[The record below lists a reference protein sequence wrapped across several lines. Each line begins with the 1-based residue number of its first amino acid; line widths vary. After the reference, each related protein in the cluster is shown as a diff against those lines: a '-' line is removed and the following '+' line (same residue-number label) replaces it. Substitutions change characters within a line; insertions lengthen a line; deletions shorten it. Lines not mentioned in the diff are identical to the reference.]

1 TPTNTPEPTL
11 TPTDTPTNTPEPTAT
26 EIPTLEV
33 LPTAIVLF
41 PEEID
46 TPPSV
51 ELTPAEAEAGC
62 TLPPDW
68 TTYIVQ
74 PEDTLFGIAQ
84 ATATDLVDLLT
95 VNCIE
100 SEDQVRAG
108 TVLFV
113 PRLPVTLVPTAAPT
127 NALIPF
133 NDLRLVGCDQP
144 SAQIISPTVGQEVG
158 GIFDVYGSASI
169 PNFTVYLIEVRP
181 ASARNYTVY
190 SFSQTPVTA
199 GSLGTIN
206 TRFFGSGLHFIRLAV
221 ADTSGVPLTCVVP
234 VVFR

>member
-1 TPTNTPEPTL
+1 
-11 TPTDTPTNTPEPTAT
+11 
-26 EIPTLEV
+26 
-33 LPTAIVLF
+33 LF

-51 ELTPAEAEAGC
+51 ELTPAEAQVDCA
-62 TLPPDW
+62 LPPDW

-74 PEDTLFGIAQ
+74 PGDTLFGIAQ
-84 ATATDLVDLLT
+84 ATGSSLNDLLI

-100 SEDQVRAG
+100 SENEVRDG
-108 TVLFV
+108 SVLFV
-113 PRLPVTLVPTAAPT
+113 PRPPVFLVPTVAPT

-144 SAQIISPTVGQEVG
+144 GAQIISPTAGQEVG
-158 GIFDVYGSASI
+158 GIFDVYGNASI

-190 SFSQTPVTA
+190 SFSQSPVTA

>member
-1 TPTNTPEPTL
+1 V
-11 TPTDTPTNTPEPTAT
+11 
-26 EIPTLEV
+26 PTLEV

-46 TPPSV
+46 TPPSI
-51 ELTPAEAEAGC
+51 ELTPAEAQAGC
-62 TLPPDW
+62 ALPPGW
-68 TTYIVQ
+68 TTYTVQ
-74 PEDTLFGIAQ
+74 LGDTLFAIAE
-84 ATATDLVDLLT
+84 ATGSSLVDLLT

-100 SEDQVRAG
+100 SEDEVRDG
-108 TVLFV
+108 MVLFV
-113 PRLPVTLVPTAAPT
+113 PRLPAALVPTAAPT

-133 NDLRLVGCDQP
+133 NDLRLVGCEQP
-144 SAQIISPTVGQEVG
+144 GAQIISPTVGQEVG

-181 ASARNYTVY
+181 ASARNYSVY

-221 ADTSGVPLTCVVP
+221 ADTGGVPLTCVVP
-234 VVFR
+234 VIFR

>member
-1 TPTNTPEPTL
+1 
-11 TPTDTPTNTPEPTAT
+11 
-26 EIPTLEV
+26 V
-33 LPTAIVLF
+33 LPTAIILF
-41 PEEID
+41 PDESD
-46 TPPSV
+46 APPSV
-51 ELTPAEAEAGC
+51 ELTPAEAETDC

-68 TTYIVQ
+68 TTYVVQ
-74 PEDTLFGIAQ
+74 PGDTLFAIAQ
-84 ATATDLVDLLT
+84 ATDSSLIDLLT

-100 SEDQVRAG
+100 SEQEVSVG
-108 TVLFV
+108 SVLFV
-113 PRLPVTLVPTAAPT
+113 PRLPAALLPTAAPT

-133 NDLRLVGCDQP
+133 NDLRLVGCEQTGAQILSP
-144 SAQIISPTVGQEVG
+144 SAGQEVG
-158 GIFDVYGSASI
+158 GIFDIYGNASI

-190 SFSQTPVTA
+190 SFSQRPVTA